1 MVDGRAVSRASWT
14 APVLPSAFAAT
25 CVVLAVAC
33 ASSSRDGFSAPS
45 ADGGATFATDTGT
58 PSSGPP
64 SGEVYGHSDTVLYVV
79 DTATHEVRE
88 VSAFQGCTH
97 VADIAL
103 DDSSTIYGSTG
114 AELFLIENNSAR
126 CTRIASGS
134 FPNSLSFVPAGT
146 LEAGV
151 EALVGYQ
158 GGDYVRID
166 PRSGAVT
173 KVGELGGGFE
183 SSGDIVSVKD
193 GKSFLTVKG
202 PDCADCLVE
211 VDPKTGALVKNWGSL
226 GHANAYGLAFWGGEL
241 YAFTDAGD
249 VVLVKLS
256 GDKLE
261 TTLLPVPNAPADLAF
276 RGAGSTTVAPPGN
289 VK

>member
-1 MVDGRAVSRASWT
+1 MTET
-14 APVLPSAFAAT
+14 A
-25 CVVLAVAC
+25 
-33 ASSSRDGFSAPS
+33 AP
-45 ADGGATFATDTGT
+45 APEPA
-58 PSSGPP
+58 
-64 SGEVYGHSDTVLYVV
+64 GEVYGHSDTVLYVV
-79 DTATHEVRE
+79 DTATHAVRE
-88 VSAFQGCTH
+88 VGAFQGCTH
-97 VADIAL
+97 LVDIAL
-103 DDSSTIYGSTG
+103 DESSTIYGSTG

-126 CTRIASGS
+126 CTRIATGS

-146 LEAGV
+146 LEPAK
-151 EALVGYQ
+151 ETLVGYQ

-166 PRSGAVT
+166 PQSGAVT

-211 VDPKTGALVKNWGSL
+211 IDPKTGALVKNWGPL

-241 YAFTDAGD
+241 YAFTEGGE
-249 VVLVKLS
+249 VVLVKLA

-261 TTLLPVPNAPADLAF
+261 TSLLPVPNAPADLAF

>member
-1 MVDGRAVSRASWT
+1 MKWAAS
-14 APVLPSAFAAT
+14 AISSVCVAA
-25 CVVLAVAC
+25 CVGLAVGC
-33 ASSSRDGFSAPS
+33 ATSSRETFSEPAR
-45 ADGGATFATDTGT
+45 DGGSSFAIETGA
-58 PSSGPP
+58 PEPGP

-79 DTATHEVRE
+79 DTATHAVRE
-88 VSAFQGCTH
+88 VGAFQGCTH
-97 VADIAL
+97 VVDIAL
-103 DDSSTIYGSTG
+103 DESSTIYGSTG

-126 CTRIASGS
+126 CTRIATGS

-146 LEAGV
+146 LEPAK
-151 EALVGYQ
+151 ETLVGYQ

-166 PRSGAVT
+166 PQSGAVT
-173 KVGELGGGFE
+173 TVGQLGGGFE
-183 SSGDIVSVKD
+183 SSGDIVSVRD

-211 VDPKTGALVKNWGSL
+211 IDPKTGALVKNWGPL

-241 YAFTDAGD
+241 YAFTEGGE
-249 VVLVKLS
+249 VVLVKLA
-256 GDKLE
+256 GDALE
-261 TTLLPVPNAPADLAF
+261 TTLLSVPNAPADLAF